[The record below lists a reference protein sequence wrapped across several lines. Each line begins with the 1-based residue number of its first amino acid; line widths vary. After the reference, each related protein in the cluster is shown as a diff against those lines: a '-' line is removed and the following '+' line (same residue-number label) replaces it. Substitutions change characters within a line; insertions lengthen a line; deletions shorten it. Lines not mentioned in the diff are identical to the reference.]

1 MKSNQRFSLSVI
13 AVTVAV
19 VGLMT
24 AGTTSGAQADEQIVP
39 VNANAYG
46 NTYGEWSARWWQWLL
61 SIPEAHNPNVD
72 TTGADCGQEQVGPV
86 WFLASR
92 FAGTSAVTR
101 SCTVPAGKALFAP
114 ILNSLFGAGVGDC
127 DPTNPGVLCNLAK
140 LRVVTATGLGSAT
153 LTASIDGDSLENL
166 RQQRVQSPVLTI
178 TFPVGAVFGFTAGTY
193 TPNVSDGYWLMFPP
207 LTAGKHTIHLKGVS
221 GGTVI
226 DVTYE
231 LTVKGEK

>member
-72 TTGADCGQEQVGPV
+72 TTGADCGQEQV
-86 WFLASR
+86 A
-92 FAGTSAVTR
+92 R
-101 SCTVPAGKALFAP
+101 S
-114 ILNSLFGAGVGDC
+114 
-127 DPTNPGVLCNLAK
+127 
-140 LRVVTATGLGSAT
+140 
-153 LTASIDGDSLENL
+153 
-166 RQQRVQSPVLTI
+166 
-178 TFPVGAVFGFTAGTY
+178 GF
-193 TPNVSDGYWLMFPP
+193 
-207 LTAGKHTIHLKGVS
+207 
-221 GGTVI
+221 
-226 DVTYE
+226 
-231 LTVKGEK
+231 